1 MIMQQH
7 TNGLL
12 TQRGSTLIIGLVML
26 LLTSISL
33 VTVYNMTQTSVNI
46 VQNLQSQNNAVDL
59 ANSTLEAAI
68 STTRVVNA
76 PGAVFLVG
84 CQDSLNTRCYDI
96 DADGETD
103 VSVELTPDP
112 FCVQSQIIQNNQ
124 LNLADPVDA
133 SCVISTRTDYGVVG
147 SANQNSL
154 CANSMWEVTAVASDE
169 LSSTRQTI
177 RGNYGVRVSTD
188 AVDTSCPIP

>member
-1 MIMQQH
+1 MN
-7 TNGLL
+7 TYNRSRR
-12 TQRGSTLIIGLVML
+12 TAVQRGSTLIIGLIML

-76 PGAVFLVG
+76 PSAVFLVG
-84 CQDSLNTRCYDI
+84 CQDALNTRCYDI

-112 FCVQSQIIQNNQ
+112 FCVHSQIIQNNQ
-124 LNLADPVDA
+124 LNLADPIDA
-133 SCVISTRTDYGVVG
+133 SCVISTRTDFGVVG

-154 CANSMWEVTAVASDE
+154 CANSQWEVTAVASDA
-169 LSSTRQTI
+169 LNNTRQTV

-188 AVDTSCPIP
+188 AVDTSCPTP